1 MIGQHIFSRC
11 LGGYYAESSTT
22 ADSTTV
28 TIAASNFAQERIA
41 RNVAKECE
49 RISTLED
56 SRPVPSIVK
65 GTYRG
70 VLKIRRLNANL
81 TIIGRSYRLHWQN
94 NQDPWERTAGGE
106 ARDFTYSSNYILSGE
121 DKDRILESP
130 EYFLNVRNFEP
141 YPSVMRRIDES
152 RAMGKGGRIEASTE
166 YSLFNAGSKNVTL
179 DIFEKAGFDKRLFVD
194 YFTNI
199 IYRVAMQKYSGHE
212 TGRVL
217 VVLPA
222 RFNPLWKDAGGNIF
236 AEQVLAATIKLLPKC
251 ISGQLNA
258 CTGGL
263 QNPDSNI
270 LRGYQL
276 VFMEPGTSR
285 EWKKSESSVID
296 LEERFCFM
304 PDGLDTTFAEF
315 LWDYVQRYKENGPGA
330 GTWLTD
336 FEEQYTKLFGEERV
350 DRWANTPEIL
360 HFILDLSAAR
370 KSGFNDVYER
380 SRLLTE
386 LIRYCGDEWE
396 DAAVDMTKML
406 LNMELNESCF
416 SEELEEQIRKLLSA
430 EYCPAGI
437 REESVAWLY
446 RGLLSGKAKEETAD
460 WLYARIKEK
469 DTAVI
474 SELRKCN
481 VQIREKAA
489 SHWLRNDSLL
499 SLYRKIS
506 RDEGILPDSYVKQ
519 EMTEILFAWNDELQD
534 QKEWEDN
541 NKVLDIITEQLN
553 DANVRE
559 SDRRQKIYN
568 RLIDLLLFGG
578 KEGRTHAGQ
587 LLDRE
592 IQNHP
597 QIELLFSSFKDKL
610 FSDEMI
616 NDKAPLREDV
626 ISYITLFAVGINVY
640 FLLEEWRSFYKD
652 VVETFADRRKETG
665 FFADIHDGFL
675 KQEKNAINDKLYARA
690 IFESERI
697 NLECDS
703 VKYHPSLEAMR
714 SYSIGKL
721 RENYMVSEAARLLYT
736 RFLAVPERERIS
748 FLTDDATEDSQNR
761 VLDYI
766 DIFLMDII
774 NPKRATTPEMDR
786 KFLNLSKNKALYLR
800 EAAMLKL
807 EDEEELR
814 LLAGGYTTL
823 VIHHMQSVARSEPSF
838 ADWVRVLRQET
849 DAISVSGIGWPFLNY
864 CGNALYQK
872 VESFPDD
879 KDGIDYDRLDIN
891 DICAVKHLQLD
902 KLEGYKGAMINL
914 LQEIVNID
922 SDTDHAQFM
931 TIRKKI
937 ITKIRGE
944 QKGCLKFLGIRRGK
958 IQSTSVITGK
968 TKDIVYNM
976 ALLEEQLALGIEG
989 SRQLTPRSLERIY
1002 LSIYP
1007 DKEGRDIS
1015 YLDKIVF
1022 ALDLI
1027 RINDYNNESGVDDLY
1042 KSSQTDKYLFSR
1054 ITGIALRFKDESTKF
1069 TALFEDIR
1077 VFNAYKALSSEK
1089 KGKFADNMQLFA
1101 SSFSSAGRKEYDI
1114 KKKFSFK
1121 ELVNRR

>member
-11 LGGYYAESSTT
+11 LGGYYSESSTT

-56 SRPVPSIVK
+56 SRPVPSIAK

-94 NQDPWERTAGGE
+94 NQDPRERTVGGE

-152 RAMGKGGRIEASTE
+152 RAMGKGGRIEASRE
-166 YSLFNAGSKNVTL
+166 YSLFNEGSKNVTL

-194 YFTNI
+194 FFTNI

-217 VVLPA
+217 VVLPK
-222 RFNPLWKDAGGNIF
+222 RFNPFWKDSGGNIF
-236 AEQVLAATIKLLPKC
+236 AEQVLAVTIKLLPRC

-276 VFMEPGTSR
+276 VFMEPGPSR
-285 EWKKSESSVID
+285 EWKKSECSVID
-296 LEERFCFM
+296 LEERFSFM

-315 LWDYVQRYKENGPGA
+315 LWDYVQRHKDTDPGA
-330 GTWLTD
+330 DTWLAD
-336 FEEQYTKLFGEERV
+336 FEAQYTKLFGEERV

-360 HFILDLSAAR
+360 HFILDLSAAG
-370 KSGFNDVYER
+370 KAGFKDVYER
-380 SRLLTE
+380 GRLLTE

-446 RGLLSGKAKEETAD
+446 RKLLSGKAKEETAD
-460 WLYARIKEK
+460 WLYAGIKEK
-469 DTAVI
+469 DPAVI
-474 SELRKCN
+474 SELRKCS
-481 VQIREKAA
+481 VQIREETA
-489 SHWLRNDSLL
+489 SHWLRNDPLL

-506 RDEGILPDSYVKQ
+506 RDEGILPDSYAKQ

-541 NKVLDIITEQLN
+541 NIVLDIITEQLN

-578 KEGRTHAGQ
+578 KEGRAHAGQ

-597 QIELLFSSFKDKL
+597 RIELLFSSFKDKL

-675 KQEKNAINDKLYARA
+675 KLESKKVDEKLYARA
-690 IFESERI
+690 IFESEKI
-697 NLECDS
+697 NLES
-703 VKYHPSLEAMR
+703 ENVKYHPSLEAMR
-714 SYSIGKL
+714 SYSTGKL
-721 RENYMVSEAARLLYT
+721 RENFMVSEAARLLYT
-736 RFLAVPERERIS
+736 RFLMVPERERIS
-748 FLTDDATEDSQNR
+748 FLTDDTAEDAQNR

-774 NPKRATTPEMDR
+774 NPKRKSTPEMDR
-786 KFLNLSKNKALYLR
+786 KFLNLSKNKTLYLH
-800 EAAMLKL
+800 EAAMLNMQ
-807 EDEEELR
+807 DEEELK
-814 LLAGGYTTL
+814 LLAEGYTTL
-823 VIHHMQSVARSEPSF
+823 VIHHTQSVIRNEPSF
-838 ADWVRVLRQET
+838 ADWVRILRQET
-849 DAISVSGIGWPFLNY
+849 YAISSSGIGWPFLNY
-864 CGNALYQK
+864 CSKALYQK
-872 VESFPDD
+872 VENIPSEAVL
-879 KDGIDYDRLDIN
+879 DYDRLDIK
-891 DICAVKHLQLD
+891 DIREAKHLQLD
-902 KLEGYKGAMINL
+902 RLGGLKGKMIDL
-914 LQEIVNID
+914 LREIVSID
-922 SDTDHAQFM
+922 SKTDHEQFM
-931 TIRKKI
+931 TIRRKI
-937 ITKIRGE
+937 IVTIPSE
-944 QKGCLKFLGIRRGK
+944 EKGCLKFLGIRRREMQQDSAVK
-958 IQSTSVITGK
+958 FSDI
-968 TKDIVYNM
+968 KDIIYNM
-976 ALLEEQLALGIEG
+976 ALLEEQLALDISGI
-989 SRQLTPRSLERIY
+989 RQLSPQSLERIY
-1002 LSIYP
+1002 LQIFP
-1007 DKEGRDIS
+1007 NKEGRGIP
-1015 YLDKIVF
+1015 YLDRIIF
-1022 ALDLI
+1022 ALELI
-1027 RINDYNNESGVDDLY
+1027 RVNDFNNDSVVNGIFNC
-1042 KSSQTDKYLFSR
+1042 SSTDKYLYFQ
-1054 ITGIALRFKDESTKF
+1054 ITGIAERFRDESTGF
-1069 TALFEDIR
+1069 TALFEDSR
-1077 VFNAYKALSSEK
+1077 VYAAYSMLSEEK
-1089 KGKFADNMQLFA
+1089 KNKFAKCMETYASCFS
-1101 SSFSSAGRKEYDI
+1101 SSFRKAYGI
-1114 KKKFSFK
+1114 QKKFSFK